1 MKRMMR
7 RAARHPWYAI
17 IRRHL
22 PLALLTILVV
32 ALAVPAAMLVAPAFT
47 GQGTEQ
53 KTPESA
59 VPAWQQVPRDLSL
72 PQGIAPLKDSAPVPW
87 PDTLAAQLNATL
99 KTDGGGTFTGVVQD
113 AATGQVLFDRGG
125 AESRVPASNMKLLT
139 AAAAVRS
146 LGPDHRFSTRVIAG
160 NDTGSVVLTGGGDV
174 LLGAGESS
182 RDDVMG
188 HAGLATLARLTVKSL
203 QDKGIKGPVQVRLDD
218 SLFTGPALNPTWSPE
233 DVAAGETAPLF
244 PLALNSARYDPA
256 VTTGPRPQDAAM
268 SAAEAFSAQL
278 TAAGAAAGLTVTP
291 GVVRG
296 EAPEAVD
303 TDAADAP
310 GADAPGAE
318 PEATKPADGGAARGD
333 AADGGAAIDTA
344 DGGTAATSP
353 GKVLAEVQSATVRQQ
368 VDLMLQ
374 TSDNYLAEVLGRMAA
389 VAAGQPGSN
398 DGATATVYKQVQDL
412 GISTDGLRV
421 ADVSGLSLGN
431 QVSAGQLSDVVRAIT
446 SGTEPSLRAAIGG
459 FPVAGLTGTL
469 GSRYTDA
476 STERGAGL
484 VRAKTGTL
492 NSVIALSG
500 YVVDADG
507 RLLVFS
513 FIGNGLAP
521 GAAGNKTALDRT
533 ATVLASCGC
542 R

>member
-1 MKRMMR
+1 MKRMMS
-7 RAARHPWYAI
+7 RAASHPWFAI
-17 IRRHL
+17 VRRQL
-22 PLALLTILVV
+22 PLVLLTILVV
-32 ALAVPAAMLVAPAFT
+32 VLAVPAATVLAPAFT
-47 GQGTEQ
+47 GRGAG
-53 KTPESA
+53 PEA
-59 VPAWQQVPRDLSL
+59 PAATVPAWQRVPRDLSL
-72 PQGIAPLKDSAPVPW
+72 PQGISPLKDSAPVPR

-139 AAAAVRS
+139 AAAAVRVM
-146 LGPDHRFSTRVIAG
+146 GPDQRFSTKVIAG
-160 NDTGSVVLTGGGDV
+160 ATPDQVVLKGGGDV

-182 RDDVMG
+182 RDAVMG
-188 HAGLATLARLTVKSL
+188 HAGLATLAQLTVKALRES
-203 QDKGIKGPVQVRLDD
+203 GAKGPVRVQLDD
-218 SLFTGPALNPTWSPE
+218 TLFSGPALNPSWSPE

-268 SAAEAFSAQL
+268 TAAEAFSAQL

-296 EAPEAVD
+296 EAP
-303 TDAADAP
+303 AAGAP
-310 GADAPGAE
+310 AE
-318 PEATKPADGGAARGD
+318 KPAGGEPDGSAAPSGDATAGAAR
-333 AADGGAAIDTA
+333 AS
-344 DGGTAATSP
+344 SP
-353 GKVLAEVQSATVRQQ
+353 GKVLAEVQSATLRQQ
-368 VDLMLQ
+368 VDLLLQ
-374 TSDNYLAEVLGRMAA
+374 TSDNYLAEVVGRMAA
-389 VAAGQPGSN
+389 VAGGQPGSN
-398 DGATATVYKQVQDL
+398 DGATATVYKQIQDL
-412 GISTDGLRV
+412 GIPTDGLRL

-431 QVSAGQLSDVVRAIT
+431 QVSAGQLSEIVRAIT

-469 GSRYTDA
+469 GNRYTDA

-513 FIGNGLAP
+513 FVGNGLDP
-521 GAAGNKTALDRT
+521 GAAGNKTALDRS
-533 ATVLASCGC
+533 ASALASCGC

>member
-1 MKRMMR
+1 MKRMMS
-7 RAARHPWYAI
+7 RAASHPWFAI
-17 IRRHL
+17 IRRQL
-22 PLALLTILVV
+22 PLALLTILIA
-32 ALAVPAAMLVAPAFT
+32 ALAIPAATVVAPAFT
-47 GQGTEQ
+47 GLGAEPEH
-53 KTPESA
+53 PEST

-72 PQGIAPLKDSAPVPW
+72 PQGISPLKDSAPVPW

-99 KTDGGGTFTGVVQD
+99 KTDGVGTFTGVVQD

-125 AESRVPASNMKLLT
+125 SDGRVPASNMKLLT
-139 AAAAVRS
+139 AAAAVRT
-146 LGPDHRFSTRVIAG
+146 LGPDHRFSTQVIAG
-160 NDTGSVVLTGGGDV
+160 DEPGSVVLTGGGDV

-182 RDDVMG
+182 RDAVMG
-188 HAGLATLARLTVKSL
+188 HAGLTTLAQLTVKSL
-203 QDKGIKGPVQVRLDD
+203 QASQTKGPVRVLLDD
-218 SLFTGPALNPTWSPE
+218 TLFSGPALNPTWSPD

-244 PLALNSARYDPA
+244 PLALNSARYDPSVA
-256 VTTGPRPQDAAM
+256 SGPRPQDAAM

-278 TAAGAAAGLTVTP
+278 TAAGAAAGLSVTP

-296 EAPEAVD
+296 QAP
-303 TDAADAP
+303 AA
-310 GADAPGAE
+310 E
-318 PEATKPADGGAARGD
+318 KPAGGDAERGDTEHGD
-333 AADGGAAIDTA
+333 AASGDSPTGSAAA
-344 DGGTAATSP
+344 SSP
-353 GKVLAEVQSATVRQQ
+353 GKVLAEVQSATLRQQ

-374 TSDNYLAEVLGRMAA
+374 TSDNYLAEVVGRMAA

-412 GISTDGLRV
+412 GIPTAGLRV

-431 QVSAGQLSDVVRAIT
+431 QVSAGQLSEIVRTIT
-446 SGTEPSLRAAIGG
+446 SGTESSLRAAIGG

-469 GSRYTDA
+469 GNRYTDA

-513 FIGNGLAP
+513 FIGNGLQP
-521 GAAGNKTALDRT
+521 GAAGNKTALDRS
-533 ATVLASCGC
+533 ASALASCGC

>member
-1 MKRMMR
+1 MKRMMS
-7 RAARHPWYAI
+7 RAASHPWFAI
-17 IRRHL
+17 VRRQL
-22 PLALLTILVV
+22 PLVLLTILVV
-32 ALAVPAAMLVAPAFT
+32 ALAVPAATVLGPAFT
-47 GQGTEQ
+47 GRGAGAEAPAAT
-53 KTPESA
+53 

-72 PQGIAPLKDSAPVPW
+72 PQGISPLKDSAPVPW
-87 PDTLAAQLNATL
+87 PDILAAQLNATL
-99 KTDGGGTFTGVVQD
+99 KTDGGGTFTGVVKD

-139 AAAAVRS
+139 AAAAVRAM
-146 LGPDHRFSTRVIAG
+146 GPDQRFSTKAIAG
-160 NDTGSVVLTGGGDV
+160 ATPDQVVLKGGGDV

-182 RDDVMG
+182 RDAVMG
-188 HAGLATLARLTVKSL
+188 HAGLATLAQLTVKSL
-203 QDKGIKGPVQVRLDD
+203 QESGVKGPVRIQLDD
-218 SLFTGPALNPTWSPE
+218 TLFSGPALNPSWSPE

-268 SAAEAFSAQL
+268 AAAEAFSAQL

-296 EAPEAVD
+296 QAP
-303 TDAADAP
+303 AA
-310 GADAPGAE
+310 GVSAE
-318 PEATKPADGGAARGD
+318 KPAGGEPDGSGAPSGETATGAA
-333 AADGGAAIDTA
+333 AAS
-344 DGGTAATSP
+344 SP
-353 GKVLAEVQSATVRQQ
+353 GKVLAEVQSATLRQQ

-374 TSDNYLAEVLGRMAA
+374 TSDNYLAEVVGRMAA
-389 VAAGQPGSN
+389 VATGQPGSN

-412 GISTDGLRV
+412 GIPTDGLRL

-431 QVSAGQLSDVVRAIT
+431 QVSAGQLSEIVRAIT
-446 SGTEPSLRAAIGG
+446 TGTEPSLRAAIGG

-469 GSRYTDA
+469 GNRYTDA

-513 FIGNGLAP
+513 FIGNGLDP
-521 GAAGNKTALDRT
+521 GAAGNKTALDRS
-533 ATVLASCGC
+533 ASALASCGC